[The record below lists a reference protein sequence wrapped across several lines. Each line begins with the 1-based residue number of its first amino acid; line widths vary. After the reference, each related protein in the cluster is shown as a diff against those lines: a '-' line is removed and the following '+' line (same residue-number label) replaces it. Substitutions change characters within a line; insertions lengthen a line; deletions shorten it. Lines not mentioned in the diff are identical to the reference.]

1 MTFSRNPIH
10 SEILDKCKELHEK
23 KSHDYAQDDNPF
35 SNFEYAAKVAD
46 IFTDPVDKVF
56 ATLIGVKLARLA
68 ELRKGKEPKNESIE
82 DTCIDFV
89 NYAAIWGSNVIRQ
102 IRIQKS
108 PSSVTMDGF
117 GVCRCMDSECYFYM
131 TTVNN
136 PGHKH
141 ISKWFDGIS
150 RCVTEE
156 CDSYGNEVGYGD
168 HKHVSTKNL

>member
-1 MTFSRNPIH
+1 MRNPIH

-35 SNFEYAAKVAD
+35 SNFEYAAKVAEP
-46 IFTDPVDKVF
+46 FTDPVDRVF

-89 NYAAIWGSNVIRQ
+89 NYAAIWGSRVIKG
-102 IRIQKS
+102 IRSEHIVINNITYVQ
-108 PSSVTMDGF
+108 MDGS
-117 GVCRCMDSECYFYM
+117 GACRC
-131 TTVNN
+131 VNPDCFFFEARVDN

-141 ISKWFDGIS
+141 IPKTCENI
-150 RCVTEE
+150 RCTREG
-156 CDSYGNEVGYGD
+156 CDKYGLPIEME
-168 HKHVSTKNL
+168 HKHFSTKEL